1 MLLTKH
7 LLFYI
12 PDGVEGGNDNVN
24 TDTPNSDVKT
34 VPLADLI
41 AERKKRQDFQKELD
55 AIKQKQKEAD
65 EAKLLEEGKLKE
77 VLSAKEKEFD
87 AIKQKQKEADE
98 AKLLEEGKLKEVLS
112 AKEKEFDEYKKS
124 IEQDLK
130 LASEFKEFQTK
141 RRDVIKE
148 KLGDKW
154 VESFSNIPLTDLEV
168 LSEKLSVVPNAV
180 TTNNGTGAGANS
192 VTLTATEK
200 AEAERMGLSE
210 EGYIKFKETRAKL
223 KGN

>member
-1 MLLTKH
+1 MLFKKH

-41 AERKKRQDFQKELD
+41 AERKKRQDFQKEL
-55 AIKQKQKEAD
+55 
-65 EAKLLEEGKLKE
+65 
-77 VLSAKEKEFD
+77 D

>member
-1 MLLTKH
+1 MLFKKH

-24 TDTPNSDVKT
+24 TDTTNSDVKT

-41 AERKKRQDFQKELD
+41 AERKKRQDFQKELEG
-55 AIKQKQKEAD
+55 IKQKQKEAD

-77 VLSAKEKEFD
+77 VLS
-87 AIKQKQKEADE
+87 
-98 AKLLEEGKLKEVLS
+98 S
-112 AKEKEFDEYKKS
+112 KEKEFDEYKKS

-130 LASEFKEFQTK
+130 LANEFKEFQTK